1 MEIKKLMQPYRLKN
15 MDLRNRIVMAP
26 MLSRLCDPNGVV
38 SQKLIDYYAA
48 RAEGGVGLIISEYCY
63 IDDQESKAH
72 PGQLGVYDDQ
82 LVAGLGDLAEAIQE
96 RGAKAI
102 LSNLPCR
109 AGHLGEIHGP
119 PADRSLGHTQLH
131 RGDGPGDDLRRG
143 RGRRPNLLPKGR
155 AGPRLRAL
163 TAWNFTGPTAT

>member
-1 MEIKKLMQPYRLKN
+1 METKKLMQPYRLKN
-15 MDLRNRIVMAP
+15 MELRNRIVMAP

-48 RAEGGVGLIISEYCY
+48 RAEGGVGLIISEYCS

-102 LSNLPCR
+102 LQI
-109 AGHLGEIHGP
+109 AH
-119 PADRSLGHTQLH
+119 A
-131 RGDGPGDDLRRG
+131 
-143 RGRRPNLLPKGR
+143 GR
-155 AGPRLRAL
+155 AGDHEQA
-163 TAWNFTGPTAT
+163 